1 MQLPVQLFFHSC
13 GIFYMRRHPAFR
25 VLGFICRI
33 LGFLG
38 FDLLGGLRMHVIHTK
53 KAKHHHSCSRFACDC
68 YDRILTNSSMFRL
81 VVQ

>member
-1 MQLPVQLFFHSC
+1 
-13 GIFYMRRHPAFR
+13 MRRHPAFR

-53 KAKHHHSCSRFACDC
+53 KAKQHHSCSRFACDC
-68 YDRILTNSSMFRL
+68 YVADFDQFFDVSACGTVNLR
-81 VVQ
+81 V